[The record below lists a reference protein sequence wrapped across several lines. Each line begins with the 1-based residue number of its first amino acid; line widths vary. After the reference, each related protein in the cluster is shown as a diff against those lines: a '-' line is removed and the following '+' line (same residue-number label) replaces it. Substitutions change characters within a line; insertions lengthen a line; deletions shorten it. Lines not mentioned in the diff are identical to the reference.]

1 MRIGIDAD
9 KRWFGNDLEKM
20 FSTLREVG
28 YGAVDEY
35 VASWKGL
42 TEKEEKEYA
51 LKFVSLA
58 KKYDIEI
65 SQTHAPFQVN
75 TTEDEFMSEEFFE
88 DVVKAIYRT
97 KLLGVKYL
105 VVHPFVPQG
114 LDFFINARTYDY
126 GKLIDHNKELNLKYF
141 KRFIPYLKETGVTIC
156 IENLFAYDVLMQRQ
170 VLSAGGNPDELNF
183 YIDELGE
190 ENFGACYDSGH
201 LNHFAGDEAEFIK
214 KLGKRLKVVHF
225 NDSFGKDFHGMDWH
239 LMPGQGDVS
248 WEIIATALKEIG
260 YEGVANFEICPRQG
274 AFFMPQLKY
283 IYEVGNAI
291 FNK

>member
-42 TEKEEKEYA
+42 NEKEEKEYA

-75 TTEDEFMSEEFFE
+75 TSEDEFMSEEFFE
-88 DVVKAIYRT
+88 DVVKAIFRT

-156 IENLFAYDVLMQRQ
+156 IENLFAYDVLMQRH
-170 VLSAGGNPDELNF
+170 VLSAGGDPDELNF

-201 LNHFAGDEAEFIK
+201 LNHFAGDEAQFIR

-260 YEGVANFEICPRQG
+260 YEGVANFEVCPRQG